1 MGMTPEGKI
10 QAYAVRQAKKAGF
23 LARRLQYIGRNG
35 ATDLLLVCG
44 YDVTGFCEV
53 KKDEHTDPD
62 PLQLAEHRHLREHG
76 ANVFVVGTRAEVDR
90 MIKRLRFLV
99 AVAKQNAT
107 RGILR

>member
-10 QAYAVRQAKKAGF
+10 QNYAKKQAQAAGF
-23 LARRLQYIGRNG
+23 LVRRLQYIGRNG

-44 YDVTGFCEV
+44 HGVTGFCEV
-53 KKDEHTDPD
+53 KKDEATPPAPH
-62 PLQLAEHRHLREHG
+62 QVAEHCHLRDHG

-99 AVAKQNAT
+99 AVAKQNAV